1 MHEREALFNLLK
13 DAEKI
18 AKVLQIRPFS
28 LYLLGGSACI
38 LGEYLDRATRDF
50 DILDLNYPSQ
60 VGKVLRFLG
69 DFDLLEY
76 ESTPIAPSFKER
88 AIKLEGFEY
97 IRVYVLSKEDI
108 VVSKIIRLDE
118 KDIEDID
125 KLMPSCNKE
134 LINKIIEEILSR
146 KDFFETKKKR
156 FLEKLEIF
164 RVKYDV

>member
-50 DILDLNYPSQ
+50 DILDLNYPSEI
-60 VGKVLRFLG
+60 GKVLRFLG

-88 AIKLEGFEY
+88 A
-97 IRVYVLSKEDI
+97 
-108 VVSKIIRLDE
+108 
-118 KDIEDID
+118 
-125 KLMPSCNKE
+125 
-134 LINKIIEEILSR
+134 
-146 KDFFETKKKR
+146 KKT
-156 FLEKLEIF
+156 
-164 RVKYDV
+164 